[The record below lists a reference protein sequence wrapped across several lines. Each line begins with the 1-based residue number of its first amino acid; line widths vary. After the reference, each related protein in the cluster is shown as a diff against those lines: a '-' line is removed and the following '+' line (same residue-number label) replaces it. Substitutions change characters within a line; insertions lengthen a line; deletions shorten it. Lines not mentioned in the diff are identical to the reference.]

1 MRPRLKVLLLAA
13 AALHLFLI
21 CQKSLRAYPPFSSLH
36 AQLPQLAVAGEYY
49 TQLTVMQADYSF
61 FSPDIAPDF
70 YLAISLQRPD
80 GRWVATPMPVPNA
93 EVQKRLHSCLLGIQ
107 RLPTDLEQIIVKSWA
122 ARVLD
127 THPEARLI
135 RVTVSQQKQPHLA
148 AYAQGQ
154 RMHPE
159 VVLDVL
165 FDTHTAPR

>member
-1 MRPRLKVLLLAA
+1 MRPHGKGLLLAA
-13 AALHLFLI
+13 AALHLFFI
-21 CQKSLRAYPPFSSLH
+21 CQKSLRDYPPFSGLV
-36 AQLPQLAVAGEYY
+36 ARLPRLALAGEYY
-49 TQLTVMQADYSF
+49 TQLAVMQADYSF
-61 FSPDIAPDF
+61 FSPNIAPDF
-70 YLAISLQRPD
+70 YLTISLERPD

-107 RLPTDLEQIIVKSWA
+107 RLPADLEQIIVKSWA

-127 THPEARLI
+127 DHPEARRI
-135 RVTVSQQKQPHLA
+135 RVVVSQQKPPSLA

-154 RMHPE
+154 RMRPA